1 MARAALPLSVGDS
14 GPAVLDLA
22 QRLDRAGFG
31 CASGDRFD
39 DDTADAVRRFQQ
51 SRGLDTDGVVG
62 KQTWA
67 ALAEAQHRP
76 GDRLL
81 YLRASPMLRGDD
93 VADLQRRLGA
103 LGFDAGRVDGIF
115 GPLTAQAIENFQRNA
130 GLAADGICGPDTL
143 AALTRLGGR
152 DRQANIAAIRER
164 ERVRR
169 RTTTPTETPLV
180 IASLGGLGAVA
191 DTIARRLRARGHS
204 VVALDH
210 PDESY
215 QARLA
220 NRLDAVGYVGLV
232 PEAGAR
238 SLVSYFATEGFE
250 SGEGAA
256 LAQRLAA
263 ALEAASFAPV
273 EVRGQRRPVLRE
285 TRMPAAVLRIGPV
298 TEVVERTPA
307 VADAVAEAIT
317 GWLAALLED

>member
-1 MARAALPLSVGDS
+1 MVDAVLPLRVGDS
-14 GPAVLDLA
+14 GPAVVDLVH
-22 QRLDRAGFG
+22 RLDRAGFG
-31 CASGDRFD
+31 CSGDDHFD
-39 DDTADAVRRFQQ
+39 EQTANAVRRFQH

-62 KQTWA
+62 RHTWA

-115 GPLTAQAIENFQRNA
+115 GPLTAAAIENFQRNA

-169 RTTTPTETPLV
+169 RSNALAPTPLV
-180 IASLGGLGAVA
+180 VASLGGLGAVA
-191 DTIARRLRARGHS
+191 DTIARRLRARGHA

-210 PDESY
+210 PDESHHA
-215 QARLA
+215 QLA
-220 NRLDAVGYVGLV
+220 NRLDAVGYIGLV
-232 PEAGAR
+232 PEAGTR

-256 LAQRLAA
+256 LARRLAA
-263 ALEAASFAPV
+263 GLGAAGFAPV

-285 TRMPAAVLRIGPV
+285 TRMPAAVVRIGPV
-298 TEVVERTPA
+298 TAVVEQTPA
-307 VADAVAEAIT
+307 VAEEITDAVT
-317 GWLAALLED
+317 SWLAALLED

>member
-1 MARAALPLSVGDS
+1 MADAALPLSVGDS

-22 QRLDRAGFG
+22 HRLDRAGFG
-31 CASGDRFD
+31 SASGDLFD
-39 DDTADAVRRFQQ
+39 EDTADAVRRFQQ

-115 GPLTAQAIENFQRNA
+115 GPLTAEAIENFQRNA

-169 RTTTPTETPLV
+169 RTTTPAATPLV
-180 IASLGGLGAVA
+180 VASLGGLGAVA

-215 QARLA
+215 HARLA
-220 NRLDAVGYVGLV
+220 NRLDAVGYIGLT
-232 PEAGAR
+232 PEARPR

-250 SGEGAA
+250 SGDGAA
-256 LAQRLAA
+256 LAGRLAT
-263 ALEAASFAPV
+263 ALEGAGFAPV

-298 TEVVERTPA
+298 IDVVERTPA
-307 VADAVAEAIT
+307 VADAVTDAVTA
-317 GWLAALLED
+317 WLTALLED